1 MDRNF
6 LNVHMV
12 QWVFQFLQQVKWNI
26 CSIRENG
33 LKDLKIPNVL
43 KVYYGEIKAKKV
55 INDDEVYVYPEYE
68 SAKEISLKF

>member
-1 MDRNF
+1 MMDRNL

-12 QWVFQFLQQVKWNI
+12 QWVFQFLQQVKYLQHQG
-26 CSIRENG
+26 NG

-43 KVYYGEIKAKKV
+43 KVYYGKIKAKKV